1 MKLDIIGKLKNY
13 SRVLK
18 VAKKPSFSEFSES
31 AKICFVGL
39 VIVGAIGF
47 LIYLISTVFLG

>member
-1 MKLDIIGKLKNY
+1 MKLDIIGKLRNY

-18 VAKKPSFSEFSES
+18 VAKKPTFSEFSES

-39 VIVGAIGF
+39 VIVGIMGF
-47 LIYLISTVFLG
+47 LIYLISVMFLG